1 MRFGKTLVKTR
12 FIERRNRFCVVLQL
26 QGREVN
32 AHLANSGRLREL
44 LVPGRTA
51 YCSPASSPNRKTD
64 WDLRLVETETGVLV
78 SVDARLPNALFKEA
92 FLESKLPCF
101 SEYTSIEAEVTAGDS
116 RFDFLLTGTG
126 QPCWVETKSITLV
139 KGATGFFPDAR
150 TLRGTRHV
158 QHLIALKQSGARAAA
173 VFIVQRNDA
182 EFVRPNDTSDP
193 VFGQALREAVSCGV
207 EVFAARC
214 RVGLEGVWWDASL
227 PVRWD

>member
-1 MRFGKTLVKTR
+1 MRFDKTLVKSR

-26 QGREVN
+26 QGHAVR

-64 WDLRLVETETGVLV
+64 WDLRLVETESGVLV

-92 FLESKLPCF
+92 FLEGKLPCF
-101 SEYTSIEAEVTAGDS
+101 SEYASIEAEVTAGDS
-116 RFDFLLTGTG
+116 RLDFRLTGAE
-126 QPCWVETKSITLV
+126 QSCWVETKSITLV

-158 QHLIALKQSGARAAA
+158 QHLIGLKQSGARAA
-173 VFIVQRNDA
+173 VIFVVQRSGA
-182 EFVRPNDTSDP
+182 EFVRPNDASDP
-193 VFGQALREAVSCGV
+193 VFGKALREAVSCGV
-207 EVFAARC
+207 EVSAARC
-214 RVGLEGVWWDASL
+214 RVGLEGVWWDTSL
-227 PVRWD
+227 PIRWD